1 MIMITLYARQ
11 QKRHRCIEQSFGL
24 CGGGDDLGEWQYY
37 ISALYTLQHANHPIL
52 IFHPYVTCLSILP
65 VLFIDNQDL

>member
-1 MIMITLYARQ
+1 MIWENGNIVFL
-11 QKRHRCIEQSFGL
+11 L
-24 CGGGDDLGEWQYY
+24 
-37 ISALYTLQHANHPIL
+37 LYTLEHAHHPIL